1 MLGKIKNGI
10 ENAMVIT
17 AVSGCLIG
25 YIAIPAIAIIGGSAL
40 ATDGIYDIYLDKY
53 REKMMKKYEEVVE
66 EKEEE
71 AD

>member
-10 ENAMVIT
+10 ETAMTIT
-17 AVSGCLIG
+17 AVSGCLMG
-25 YIAIPAIAIIGGSAL
+25 YIVIPAIAIIGGSAL